1 MSKTRNVK
9 RNRSPIASMKKWSAE
24 HDKNGEVD
32 DLHQLFIKFII
43 YLSHEYLPRS
53 DS

>member
-1 MSKTRNVK
+1 MFQS
-9 RNRSPIASMKKWSAE
+9 E
-24 HDKNGEVD
+24 HDENGEVD

-53 DS
+53 DC